1 MDGTIIK
8 QQISIIE
15 NGVNVSSKRYNE
27 LKATNSALTTA
38 LKIKLDQLQ
47 EEKKNFEDMDAL
59 LKVYSLFEILLER
72 YQKQSHILISTVRYH
87 VISWTGED
95 T

>member
-1 MDGTIIK
+1 MARLQADMDGTIIK

-27 LKATNSALTTA
+27 LKATNSSLTTA
-38 LKIKLDQLQ
+38 LKIKLDQLR

-59 LKVYSLFEILLER
+59 LKVIADICNSNL
-72 YQKQSHILISTVRYH
+72 
-87 VISWTGED
+87 
-95 T
+95 

>member
-27 LKATNSALTTA
+27 LKATNSALTST

-59 LKVYSLFEILLER
+59 LKV
-72 YQKQSHILISTVRYH
+72 
-87 VISWTGED
+87 
-95 T
+95 

>member
-38 LKIKLDQLQ
+38 LKIKLDQLK

-59 LKVYSLFEILLER
+59 LKVHSKFAILLIKDKNR
-72 YQKQSHILISTVRYH
+72 SHILPT
-87 VISWTGED
+87 
-95 T
+95 